1 MAMGDMGGQRWQI
14 ENVKPRQLMRNMC
27 YLNTGTSRFLETA
40 QLSGIANTDWS
51 WAAKL
56 ADFDNDGRVDLFVSN
71 GMSRDF
77 NNSDIDF
84 DKSHLIGRTQWDFFE
99 NTPAMPEQNLAFQN
113 IDGLVFKD
121 TSKEWGLAH
130 TGMSYGVAYG
140 DLDRDGD
147 LDLVVVNLD
156 EPVSIYRNN
165 SSGPKQ
171 NVVVVRLRG
180 IEKNCGGIGA
190 LVRLE
195 TGSGTKHI
203 RQMMPFTGFL
213 SSNLPELNF
222 GLGSETTI
230 KNLTVTW
237 PSGGVQ
243 EFKNLTAGNRFT
255 IQEPSKFSEQPKP
268 PEQQFPLF
276 APSKVLKGLVH
287 REQIFED
294 FDRQLLLPNKLSQLG
309 PGLAW
314 ADVDSDGDEDLFV
327 GAARGMGGA
336 VLRNEGLD
344 AAGVCQFSLP
354 SAKPFIDD
362 AAQENMGALFFDA
375 DRDGDMDLYVANGSY
390 EYLEGDLR
398 LQDRLYLNDGN
409 GKFTNVENALPDFRD
424 SSSCVTGADFDRDG
438 DIDLFV
444 GGRVIPGKYPEA
456 AKSRLL
462 VNETN
467 PGGKP
472 NFVEAPKLKVA
483 GLITS
488 ALWSDAD
495 DDGWIDLFVTCE
507 WGPVRFFKNRQGVLE
522 EKTEQAGLAG
532 YLGWWNAIAGAD
544 IDQDGDIDY
553 AVANFGLNTKYRPS
567 QKKPSKLYYGDY
579 SGVGKKSIVEAKY
592 ENGVLL
598 PVRGKS
604 CSTNA
609 MPHLGKRFATYH
621 EFAIAALPEIYT
633 QTALKDS
640 LVLTANTLESGF
652 LINDGKGRFQFKPM
666 PDLAQVSPGF
676 GLNFLD
682 ADADGKMDLF
692 MA

>member
-1 MAMGDMGGQRWQI
+1 
-14 ENVKPRQLMRNMC
+14 
-27 YLNTGTSRFLETA
+27 
-40 QLSGIANTDWS
+40 
-51 WAAKL
+51 
-56 ADFDNDGRVDLFVSN
+56 
-71 GMSRDF
+71 
-77 NNSDIDF
+77 
-84 DKSHLIGRTQWDFFE
+84 
-99 NTPAMPEQNLAFQN
+99 
-113 IDGLVFKD
+113 
-121 TSKEWGLAH
+121 
-130 TGMSYGVAYG
+130 
-140 DLDRDGD
+140 
-147 LDLVVVNLD
+147 
-156 EPVSIYRNN
+156 
-165 SSGPKQ
+165 
-171 NVVVVRLRG
+171 
-180 IEKNCGGIGA
+180 
-190 LVRLE
+190 
-195 TGSGTKHI
+195 
-203 RQMMPFTGFL
+203 
-213 SSNLPELNF
+213 LPELNF

-230 KNLTVTW
+230 KSLTVTW

-255 IQEPSKFSEQPKP
+255 IHEPSKFSEQPKP
-268 PEQQFPLF
+268 PEPQIPLF

-287 REQIFED
+287 REQVFED

-314 ADVDSDGDEDLFV
+314 ADVDGDGDEDLFV

-336 VLRNEGLD
+336 VLLNEGLD
-344 AAGVCQFSLP
+344 AAGVCQFRLP

-362 AAQENMGALFFDA
+362 AEQENMGALFFDA

-398 LQDRLYLNDGN
+398 LQDRLYLNKGS
-409 GKFTNVENALPDFRD
+409 GRFTSAEKALPDFRD

-462 VNETN
+462 VNETI

-472 NFVEAPKLKVA
+472 KFAEVPGLKVT

-507 WGPVRFFKNRQGVLE
+507 WGPVRFFQNRQGVLE
-522 EKTEQAGLAG
+522 EKTEQAGLAS

-567 QKKPSKLYYGDY
+567 ARKPSKLYYGDY

-598 PVRGKS
+598 PVGGKVAPPTLCRISENGSLLITNLRSRHCLKFTTQRRLKTRS
-604 CSTNA
+604 C
-609 MPHLGKRFATYH
+609 
-621 EFAIAALPEIYT
+621 
-633 QTALKDS
+633 
-640 LVLTANTLESGF
+640 
-652 LINDGKGRFQFKPM
+652 
-666 PDLAQVSPGF
+666 
-676 GLNFLD
+676 
-682 ADADGKMDLF
+682 
-692 MA
+692 

>member
-1 MAMGDMGGQRWQI
+1 
-14 ENVKPRQLMRNMC
+14 
-27 YLNTGTSRFLETA
+27 
-40 QLSGIANTDWS
+40 
-51 WAAKL
+51 
-56 ADFDNDGRVDLFVSN
+56 
-71 GMSRDF
+71 
-77 NNSDIDF
+77 
-84 DKSHLIGRTQWDFFE
+84 
-99 NTPAMPEQNLAFQN
+99 
-113 IDGLVFKD
+113 
-121 TSKEWGLAH
+121 
-130 TGMSYGVAYG
+130 
-140 DLDRDGD
+140 
-147 LDLVVVNLD
+147 
-156 EPVSIYRNN
+156 
-165 SSGPKQ
+165 
-171 NVVVVRLRG
+171 
-180 IEKNCGGIGA
+180 
-190 LVRLE
+190 
-195 TGSGTKHI
+195 
-203 RQMMPFTGFL
+203 
-213 SSNLPELNF
+213 
-222 GLGSETTI
+222 
-230 KNLTVTW
+230 
-237 PSGGVQ
+237 
-243 EFKNLTAGNRFT
+243 
-255 IQEPSKFSEQPKP
+255 
-268 PEQQFPLF
+268 
-276 APSKVLKGLVH
+276 
-287 REQIFED
+287 
-294 FDRQLLLPNKLSQLG
+294 
-309 PGLAW
+309 
-314 ADVDSDGDEDLFV
+314 
-327 GAARGMGGA
+327 
-336 VLRNEGLD
+336 
-344 AAGVCQFSLP
+344 
-354 SAKPFIDD
+354 
-362 AAQENMGALFFDA
+362 
-375 DRDGDMDLYVANGSY
+375 
-390 EYLEGDLR
+390 EGDLR

-682 ADADGKMDLF
+682 ADADGKVDLF
-692 MA
+692 MAQNFYGPQFETGPYSGGLSVLLRGDGAGGFKPLMPDKSGLSVPGDATSATVTDFNRDGRSDLLIAQNNGLVLTFESTSRGTGRFLTIDLEGGDGNPSAVGARVTALLKSGKKIVHEVTDGGGYLSQSSSQPLITLGDEIVTKIIIRWPDGQVSETIELPGKGGSIRITSP